1 VATGPQLT
9 FQQIMDLWN
18 ANGGPPGWAPLMA
31 GIAIAESGGNTTAL
45 NNTPATGDYSVGLWQ
60 INYYDGLLASRT
72 NSYGSPAAL
81 QADPNLQAKAAI
93 SLFGGGPGIT
103 NWQND
108 PTWKKWIA
116 AGSPS
121 QPSAATVLSWTGGGG
136 SSGTSSNPTATG
148 AAASGPS
155 GVGGSDLSG
164 CKFSGPSFDFL
175 FFKASTCLL
184 SQGQWKAVSG
194 AIALASGVVVGAFG
208 VILLASTVFNASGAK
223 QAVGKVV
230 SAVPGPAGQAA
241 KLAGSSG
248 GGAAR
253 KSSTRTAGLD
263 SSATPPKAPAPT
275 AQPKT
280 AGRIE
285 SRQIERRYRET
296 ERQQGPIGPRG
307 GSRTSTRVARDQ
319 RQGRSI
325 PGPGSAERR
334 RRAQQ
339 PF

>member
-1 VATGPQLT
+1 VATGQTLT
-9 FQQIMDLWN
+9 FQQIIDLWN

-31 GIAIAESGGNTTAL
+31 GIAMAESGGSTVAL

-60 INYYDGLLASRT
+60 INYYNGLLASRT

-93 SLFGGGPGIT
+93 SLLGGGPGIT
-103 NWQND
+103 NWKGDATYN
-108 PTWKKWIA
+108 KWQS
-116 AGSPS
+116 AGSPAN
-121 QPSAATVLSWTGGGG
+121 PSAATVLAWLGGSGG
-136 SSGTSSNPTATG
+136 SSGSASGTTATG
-148 AAASGPS
+148 SAAGGPS
-155 GVGGSDLSG
+155 GVGGNDLSTCVLQAPG
-164 CKFSGPSFDFL
+164 FLFLSGPCFL
-175 FFKASTCLL
+175 TKGGVKWL
-184 SQGQWKAVSG
+184 SGMAAIMAGTVIG
-194 AIALASGVVVGAFG
+194 ALGVVALASVGFQ
-208 VILLASTVFNASGAK
+208 ASGAK
-223 QAVGKVV
+223 KAVNK
-230 SAVPGPAGQAA
+230 AARLLPGPAGKAVKA
-241 KLAGSSG
+241 TG
-248 GGAAR
+248 GGSAS
-253 KSSTRTAGLD
+253 KGSPRTAGLG
-263 SSATPPKAPAPT
+263 SSTGAPT
-275 AQPKT
+275 PSKPKT